1 MFRRPLVI
9 FWSAMWRDYAQRS
22 RRRGRGVMNGGG
34 CAVNMQK
41 LIRKLQTALCV
52 QGRKIR
58 INQYQHYS
66 DKRERM
72 VTKYVL
78 SEEKIIKEKRKTVE
92 IATAYQTSEVVKI
105 LAGLLEGGGGA

>member
-1 MFRRPLVI
+1 M
-9 FWSAMWRDYAQRS
+9 
-22 RRRGRGVMNGGG
+22 
-34 CAVNMQK
+34 NMQK
-41 LIRKLQTALCV
+41 LIRKLQAALCV

>member
-1 MFRRPLVI
+1 M
-9 FWSAMWRDYAQRS
+9 
-22 RRRGRGVMNGGG
+22 
-34 CAVNMQK
+34 NMQK
-41 LIRKLQTALCV
+41 LARRLQTALCM

-66 DKRERM
+66 DKRGRM

-78 SEEKIIKEKRKTVE
+78 TEEKIIREKRKTVE
-92 IATAYQTSEVVKI
+92 IATAYQMSEVVKI